1 MINELCEIYKIQ
13 NDYGY
18 LELEDIFLESTSSM
32 VFDRVNRI
40 VYATPS
46 PRTNEKF

>member
-18 LELEDIFLESTSSM
+18 LELEDILESTSSM
-32 VFDRVNRI
+32 VFDRVNKLSMQHLLQG
-40 VYATPS
+40 PMK
-46 PRTNEKF
+46 NF